1 MAHWGLCE
9 VNVTANIS
17 LIINEIRWYWQICH
31 YFWQLFIFYID
42 IVCVIVCGKLR
53 ETGILNV
60 STLPASNITS
70 TSYTANWEYL
80 PKALGYY
87 VQPYRFD
94 VVEEAT
100 TTNTIEEKFS
110 KSTEGTTDQPV
121 NVTQENLDEYTDC
134 AGWSGRNISGRL
146 S

>member
-1 MAHWGLCE
+1 M
-9 VNVTANIS
+9 
-17 LIINEIRWYWQICH
+17 
-31 YFWQLFIFYID
+31 
-42 IVCVIVCGKLR
+42 
-53 ETGILNV
+53 NV

-100 TTNTIEEKFS
+100 TTNTIDEKFS

-134 AGWSGRNISGRL
+134 AGWSGRNICLAEGMLGAQDGRFPYNL
-146 S
+146 SYVHSPVMNLSAQNGKYKVHLKATGTPGD